1 MEVQEKKKL
10 DIVQLL
16 KIQGIVILYSFVG
29 LLSKNASGVLNDK
42 GLFSWQ
48 FIGIVAAMFFILML
62 YAFFWQKILKK
73 IDLSVAYVNKGL
85 GILWSLLWS
94 ILFMKEGLLSVPQ
107 ILGVGLIVA
116 GILVVAKE

>member
-10 DIVQLL
+10 DFVQLL

-29 LLSKNASGVLNDK
+29 LLSKNAAGVLNEK

-48 FIGIVAAMFFILML
+48 FIGIVAGMFGILML

-94 ILFMKEGLLSVPQ
+94 ILIMKEGMLSIPQ
-107 ILGVGLIVA
+107 IIGVVLIVA
-116 GILVVAKE
+116 GILVVTKE